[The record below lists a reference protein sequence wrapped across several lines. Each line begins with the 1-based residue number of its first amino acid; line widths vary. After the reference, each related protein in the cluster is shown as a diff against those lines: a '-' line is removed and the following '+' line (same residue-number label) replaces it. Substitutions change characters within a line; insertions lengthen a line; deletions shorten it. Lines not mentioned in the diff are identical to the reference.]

1 MGRDN
6 SESADYSGMNYS
18 EDQHSDSGSSGKDY
32 GLAIQSGHADPFYT
46 MEMVA
51 RTAEREA
58 EKHDTVPLCIGQ
70 PSTPAPRVVR
80 DVAIEA
86 IEKDKLGYTEA
97 LGIQPL
103 RERIARW
110 HSETYGT
117 DTKADN
123 VIVTTGSSGAFVAI
137 FAACLPFGGTVA
149 LSSPGYAAYRNV
161 LQALGNSFI
170 DIPTTAETRFHMTRK
185 HLDDLAQA
193 GNKPDMVLI
202 TSPNNPT
209 GSIIDPDELRA
220 ISQWCDETDTVLVSD
235 EIYHGISYGRPTVT
249 ARSLSDRAVVIGSTS
264 KYFSMTG
271 WRLGWLIIPD
281 DPTLRE
287 TIENI
292 LGNISLCAPALS
304 QIAATRVFDDD
315 ALAELRVHVERYK
328 ENHDIL
334 NKELPAVG
342 LPRFAPSDGAF
353 YFWVDVSDYTD
364 DSVAFAHELLDATGV
379 SVSPGTDF
387 DGSADKALGK
397 KYVRVSYAGT
407 PEEMREACRRLKP
420 FLEARRR

>member
-1 MGRDN
+1 M
-6 SESADYSGMNYS
+6 
-18 EDQHSDSGSSGKDY
+18 
-32 GLAIQSGHADPFYT
+32 
-46 MEMVA
+46 
-51 RTAEREA
+51 
-58 EKHDTVPLCIGQ
+58 
-70 PSTPAPRVVR
+70 
-80 DVAIEA
+80 
-86 IEKDKLGYTEA
+86 
-97 LGIQPL
+97 
-103 RERIARW
+103 RERISRW

-185 HLDDLAQA
+185 HLEDLAQA
-193 GNKPDMVLI
+193 GNKPDMVLV

-304 QIAATRVFDDD
+304 QIAQ
-315 ALAELRVHVERYK
+315 
-328 ENHDIL
+328 
-334 NKELPAVG
+334 PAC
-342 LPRFAPSDGAF
+342 S
-353 YFWVDVSDYTD
+353 TMM
-364 DSVAFAHELLDATGV
+364 
-379 SVSPGTDF
+379 PG
-387 DGSADKALGK
+387 
-397 KYVRVSYAGT
+397 
-407 PEEMREACRRLKP
+407 
-420 FLEARRR
+420 

>member
-1 MGRDN
+1 MERDN
-6 SESADYSGMNYS
+6 SGSSDCSGMNYS
-18 EDQHSDSGSSGKDY
+18 SDHHSGSYSSGKDY
-32 GLAIQSGHADPFYT
+32 GLAIQRGHADPFYT

-51 RTAEREA
+51 LTAQREA
-58 EKHDTVPLCIGQ
+58 EKHDTIPLCIGQ
-70 PSTPAPRVVR
+70 PSSPAPRVVR
-80 DVAIEA
+80 DVAIDA
-86 IEKDKLGYTEA
+86 IDNDKLGYTEA

-110 HSETYGT
+110 HAETYGVNT
-117 DTKADN
+117 TADN

-149 LSSPGYAAYRNV
+149 VSSPGYAAYRNV

-170 DIPTTAETRFHMTRK
+170 DIPTTAETRFHMTRQ
-185 HLDDLAQA
+185 HLEELERA

-209 GSIIDPDELRA
+209 GSIIDPVELRA
-220 ISQWCDETDTVLVSD
+220 IAQWCDDTKTVLVSD
-235 EIYHGISYGRPTVT
+235 EIYHGISFGRPTVT
-249 ARSLSDRAVVIGSTS
+249 ARSISDRSVVIGSTS

-304 QIAATRVFDDD
+304 QVAATRVFDDD
-315 ALAELRVHVERYK
+315 ALAELRGHVERYR
-328 ENHDIL
+328 ENRDIL
-334 NKELPAVG
+334 NEELPKIG

-364 DSVAFAHELLDATGV
+364 DSVAFARELLDATGV

-407 PEEMREACRRLKP
+407 PEEMREACQRMKP
-420 FLEARRR
+420 FLEQRHR